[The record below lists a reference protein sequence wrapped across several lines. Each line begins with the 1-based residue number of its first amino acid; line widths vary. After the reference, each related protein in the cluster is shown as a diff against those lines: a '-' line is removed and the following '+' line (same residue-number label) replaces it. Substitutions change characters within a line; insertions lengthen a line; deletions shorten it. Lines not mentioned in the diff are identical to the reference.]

1 MANPDYETIQR
12 ILAGEKR
19 AYADLVNRHKD
30 RAMTL
35 ALRMLK
41 NREDAEE
48 ALQDAF
54 VRAFN
59 ALPRFEWKS
68 SFSTWLYRIGYNV
81 CATMLSRRGEEVF
94 TSTDEDEESRELPA
108 TEALQDVSYES
119 KEFRETVQQEIDRL
133 PPIYGSVLTLFLVQ
147 DMSYDEIVEAT
158 GMPLGTVK
166 AKLFRARG
174 MLRDAVLAAMNDE
187 PQNNIARKVALKP

>member
-68 SFSTWLYRIGYNV
+68 SFSTWLYRIVYNV